1 MNFYK
6 SIDIATGKEIF
17 INPKLIEKYTYN
29 CEYVRIRF
37 SSGLWSEIDK
47 SDFENMMCLEG
58 VMEYWNTRHT
68 IEYQLTIKTKLFY

>member
-37 SSGLWSEIDK
+37 SSGLWSEINK
-47 SDFENMMCLEG
+47 SDFEDMMH
-58 VMEYWNTRHT
+58 MEWALQY
-68 IEYQLTIKTKLFY
+68 